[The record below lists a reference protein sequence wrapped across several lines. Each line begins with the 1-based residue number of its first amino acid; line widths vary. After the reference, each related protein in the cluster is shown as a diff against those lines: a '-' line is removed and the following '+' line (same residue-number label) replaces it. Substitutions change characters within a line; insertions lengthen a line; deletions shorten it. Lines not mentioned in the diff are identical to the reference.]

1 MKRYAGVVVCSILA
15 IGLCSQ
21 LSDAAQPGSSGLAK
35 VNHVIIAMQEN
46 HSFDNYFGVLAL
58 AQNTP
63 YHSPAPGKTCAQDT
77 HPSTCV
83 DGLTCAAH
91 ADGTYTCANSNPDVS
106 GASVAAFHTNDYC
119 PAPDLD
125 HGWASS
131 HKEGNFLAPNSMLK
145 SSPNDGFARVNDVTE
160 QPDKGVENATEDKTM
175 GFYNETDLPFYYA
188 LAETFAIDDHYHCD
202 VVGPT
207 VPNRF
212 YLLAA
217 TSFGHLTTNE
227 IVPPLGGYKPITGTI
242 LDKLD
247 AAGITWVDYFSD
259 VPQAGEFRTQEATHF
274 KPVASFFTDA
284 ATGNL
289 PQVALVDPLLAGETN
304 LATDEHPPHDVRAG
318 EFFIAQIVSAV
329 RNSPNW
335 KDSIL
340 FVTYDEHGGA
350 YDHQAPPPAA
360 QKGALNP
367 DGINPGQCA
376 DLSNPPAST
385 KPGGGANCT
394 TSQTVD
400 APALCP
406 TFTPTGPYPSTCANF
421 NQLGFRVPFIAV
433 SPFAKPH
440 YVSHTTGDHT
450 SILKLIEMR
459 WLQGAHLTLRDQNAN
474 PLLDMFDFVN
484 APLMNVNLSLL
495 AEAPVPNLVTDGN
508 GSCTTPS
515 TSVP

>member
-1 MKRYAGVVVCSILA
+1 MRNIIRVLVSALVT
-15 IGLCSQ
+15 IGLCVHD
-21 LSDAAQPGSSGLAK
+21 LPAAQSSASGLAK

-46 HSFDNYFGVLAL
+46 HSFDSYLGVLAL
-58 AQNTP
+58 AQNSL
-63 YHSPAPGKTCAQDT
+63 YHSPANGSSCVHDPNPA
-77 HPSTCV
+77 TCV
-83 DGLTCAAH
+83 EGLSCTAH
-91 ADGTYTCANSNPDVS
+91 ADGTYTCTNSNPDDS
-106 GASVAAFHTNDYC
+106 GSPVVAFHTNDYC

-131 HKEGNFLAPNSMLK
+131 HKEGNYNAPNNMLK
-145 SSPNDGFARVNDVTE
+145 SSPNDGFARVNDLTE
-160 QPDKGVENATEDKTM
+160 QPDNGVENATEDKTM
-175 GFYNETDLPFYYA
+175 GFYNENDLPFYYA
-188 LAETFAIDDHYHCD
+188 LAETFAIDDHYHSS

-217 TSFGHLTTNE
+217 TSFGHLTTKE
-227 IVPPLGGYKPITGTI
+227 IVPPVGGYKPITGTI

-259 VPQAGEFRTQEATHF
+259 VPQAGDFRTPDSTHF
-274 KPVASFFTDA
+274 KPVADFIIDA
-284 ATGNL
+284 AAGNL

-318 EFFIAQIVSAV
+318 EYFISQIVSAV
-329 RNSPNW
+329 RGSPNW

-340 FVTYDEHGGA
+340 FITYDEHGGS
-350 YDHQAPPPAA
+350 YDHVAPPAA
-360 QKGALNP
+360 SQKGALNP

-385 KPGGGANCT
+385 QPGGGANCSI
-394 TSQTVD
+394 SQTVD

-406 TFTPTGPYPSTCANF
+406 TFTATGPYPSSCANF

-433 SPFAKPH
+433 SPFSKPH
-440 YVSHTTGDHT
+440 YVSHTRGDHT
-450 SILKLIEMR
+450 SLLKLIEMR
-459 WLQGAHLTLRDQNAN
+459 WLNGASLTRRDANAN
-474 PLLDMFDFVN
+474 PLLDMFDFVK

-495 AEAPVPNLVTDGN
+495 APAPPPNLATDGN
-508 GSCTTPS
+508 GSCATAR
-515 TSVP
+515 